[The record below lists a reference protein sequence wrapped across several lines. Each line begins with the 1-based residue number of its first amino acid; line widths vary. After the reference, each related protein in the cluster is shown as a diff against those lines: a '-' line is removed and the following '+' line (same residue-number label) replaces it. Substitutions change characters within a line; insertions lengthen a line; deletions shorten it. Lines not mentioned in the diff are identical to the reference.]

1 MTTTQPAVPTQHEL
15 LDAFRTH
22 LSSGRA
28 SLGEMFG
35 GFWESTSHS
44 ASVHTSDGQRFV
56 NCAGYGVFILG
67 GTHPHVTE
75 AVVAQVRANPL
86 ATRLLLEPVSAAAA
100 KALADVCPPGLTK
113 VHFVGSGTE
122 ATETAI
128 KMARANGRRRL
139 VTTVNGYHGKTLGA
153 LSVTARG
160 VYQDSFQPLLP
171 DVTAV
176 PFGDV
181 EAMEAALRD
190 GPPACVIVEPV
201 QGEGGVVFPPEG
213 YLAELG
219 RLRTEYGAFL
229 VVDEILT
236 GLGRLGRWWGHDP
249 EAVTPD
255 VMLVGKGLSGGVVP
269 VAAAVATPEAYAPFD
284 KDPFLHTSTFSAA
297 PIAVAAAKAAIEA
310 IIMEDAVAKSAK
322 IGADLKR
329 RIADAAALRCPH
341 LVTEVRGEGLLI
353 GVEMADP
360 GLAGELVLEL
370 IDGRVLVNHSMN
382 NSHVL
387 RLTPPATISADEL
400 DQVATVFDSAFSVL
414 AGRFPA
420 SR

>member
-1 MTTTQPAVPTQHEL
+1 MTSTQSALPSEREL

-22 LSSGRA
+22 LSRGRA

-35 GFWESTSHS
+35 GFWETASSG

-75 AVVAQVRANPL
+75 AVATQVRTNPV

-100 KALADVCPPGLTK
+100 KTLVDVCPPGLTK

-139 VTTVNGYHGKTLGA
+139 ITTVNGYHGKTLGA
-153 LSVTARG
+153 LSVTAREI
-160 VYQDSFQPLLP
+160 YQNSFTPLLP

-190 GPPACVIVEPV
+190 GPPACIIVEPV

-213 YLAELG
+213 YLTALG
-219 RLRTEYGAFL
+219 ELRTRYGAFL

-236 GLGRLGRWWGHDP
+236 GLGRLGRWWGHGT
-249 EAVTPD
+249 ETVTPD

-269 VAAAVATPEAYAPFD
+269 VAAAVATAEAYAPFD

-310 IIMEDAVAKSAK
+310 IVMEDAVAKAAK
-322 IGADLKR
+322 IGAELKR
-329 RIADAAALRCPH
+329 RVSDSAGRHCPH
-341 LVTEVRGEGLLI
+341 LVTEVRGEGLLV

-382 NSHVL
+382 NSRVL
-387 RLTPPATISADEL
+387 RLTPPATISADDL
-400 DQVATVFDSAFSVL
+400 DQVTTGFDSAFSVL

>member
-1 MTTTQPAVPTQHEL
+1 MTTTQQAVPAEHEL
-15 LDAFRTH
+15 LDAYRRH

-35 GFWESTSHS
+35 GFWESTSHG

-100 KALADVCPPGLTK
+100 KTLVDVCPPGLTK
-113 VHFVGSGTE
+113 VHFVGSGAE

-219 RLRTEYGAFL
+219 RLRTQYGAFL
-229 VVDEILT
+229 VIDEILT

-269 VAAAVATPEAYAPFD
+269 VAAAVATAQAYAPFD

-310 IIMEDAVAKSAK
+310 IVMEDAVAKSAK
-322 IGADLKR
+322 IGANLKR
-329 RIADAAALRCPH
+329 RITDAAARHCPH
-341 LVTEVRGEGLLI
+341 LVTDVRGEGLLI

-414 AGRFPA
+414 AGRFPV